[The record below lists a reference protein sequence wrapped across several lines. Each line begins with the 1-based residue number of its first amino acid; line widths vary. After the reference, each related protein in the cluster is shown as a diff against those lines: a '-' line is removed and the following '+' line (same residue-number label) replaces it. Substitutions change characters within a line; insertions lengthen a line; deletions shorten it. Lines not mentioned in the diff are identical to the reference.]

1 MRSFAPFLV
10 AVVVAFNASSAEA
23 QLGSRPRDVAVSP
36 DGQTV
41 LVTSWASDS
50 ITVRINGQQTHLDVG
65 GRSWGVAFL
74 DDFRA
79 VVTCPEEDFVVLLK
93 RSDATVGFDTV
104 PVDGLDGELI
114 GCSAVIAGAEPGT
127 ALIANRGRAP
137 EGGLDW
143 QHSVLELDFENGI
156 DSIRFVTER
165 EPRALALSPDG
176 QRLYVGTVQGALG
189 GQGIGTSP
197 TGWSAHYD
205 GGSVVSYETSSR
217 LALDRFSIGSPVRG
231 LAVWENPIPTAKTR
245 YRLFISS
252 VGNGAQGED
261 PEFGGRLIANVVT
274 SVAFKGNHVASAPHH
289 VVHDHDPDHEDAVDG
304 PGMVLPETM
313 VVRPSGGINDPAELW
328 VLHSASGTVSRAQLD
343 LFDGSIVTSGTLDLN
358 AFAIQDGRTYF
369 EAVTSHD
376 GQEPQTADAWGVP
389 GIMKVFSV
397 ADVQDVF
404 YTAPGGASAPRTA
417 NPRGITYDATN
428 DRVLVTSQFDHRL
441 TSFSTGASAQMQWSA
456 STGSGTVVD
465 HERNF
470 FTFGEGFDFRENLET
485 LSPAAK
491 VNNLSCGTCHVD
503 GHLDGKIRITKRDIQ
518 NLIDSTQRD
527 EPVAVP
533 SIFDVGNT
541 EWLFFEGLKTVV
553 DTVEGATCIYCDF
566 ETTSTI
572 DPNLT
577 VAGNGFFLDTINFT
591 NDLASPPSPYAPDGQ
606 LSDAAKRGRGW
617 FDRMNCGRCHQTAT
631 EPFPRTREAISTP
644 NGPLPLSLVTNNAF
658 LHDGTQSFI
667 STLVDGQSTRN
678 MTRVGSREDASN
690 ARHKGVNTPS
700 LAGAWDNAPYMHDGR
715 YSTLDQV
722 LQNTWL
728 RVDDEYRAAP
738 EWGLMS
744 APDNA
749 FNVFDLSAAEL
760 PTIGPGFKLHKF
772 RTHNSVDP
780 DSETGSGNDWVS
792 AADFLSHSAQQDL
805 EAYLKSLSS
814 ETDPCGPTSLTVT
827 QPAVFFM
834 PGCQEVTIHWTTNLP
849 VACRV
854 QIDRE
859 NGIDEVLYTSVGSN
873 HSIVTDYALNSHDQ
887 VTVSAQ
893 WCDESVQRTQAYFLK
908 KCLFGASSV
917 ATAAPGIESISPNP
931 FNPSTE
937 IQLVLDRAER
947 VELKIFDLRGRMVRT
962 LQNDMLAAGSHGI
975 RWNGTDDRGTSVAS
989 GVYFLHLRMSNLEQK
1004 RKLVLV
1010 E

>member
-10 AVVVAFNASSAEA
+10 AVLVALNPVIAEA
-23 QLGSRPRDVAVSP
+23 QSGGRPRDVAVSP

-41 LVTSWASDS
+41 LVTSWGSNV
-50 ITVRINGQQTHLDVG
+50 ITVVINGQPTPLDVG

-74 DDFRA
+74 DDLRA
-79 VVTCPEEDFVVLLK
+79 VVTCPEEDFVVRLE
-93 RSDATVGFDTV
+93 RSDPTDEFIKLPAVN
-104 PVDGLDGELI
+104 GLDGELI

-137 EGGLDW
+137 QGALDW
-143 QHSVLELDFENGI
+143 QHSVLELDFEDGI
-156 DSIRFVTER
+156 DPIRFVTER

-189 GQGIGTSP
+189 AQGIGTSAP
-197 TGWSAHYD
+197 GWFAHYD

-217 LALDRFSIGSPVRG
+217 LPLHRFSIGSPVRG
-231 LAVWENPIPTAKTR
+231 LAIWENHNPTAKTR

-261 PEFGGRLIANVVT
+261 PEFGGRLIANVV
-274 SVAFKGNHVASAPHH
+274 SSMGFKANHTASAPQH
-289 VVHDHDPDHEDAVDG
+289 VVHDHDPEHEDAVDG

-328 VLHSASGTVSRAQLD
+328 VLHSASGTVSRVKLD
-343 LFDGSIVTSGTLDLN
+343 LFDGSIVTSGTFDLH
-358 AFAIQDGRTYF
+358 AFANQDQDGDPYF
-369 EAVTSHD
+369 KAVTAHD
-376 GQEPQTADAWGVP
+376 GEEPQISDAWGVP
-389 GIMKVFSV
+389 GIMKMFSI
-397 ADVQDVF
+397 ADVEDVF

-417 NPRGITYDATN
+417 NPRGITYDAAN
-428 DRVLVTSQFDHRL
+428 DRVLVTSQFEHRL
-441 TSFSTGASAQMQWSA
+441 TSFSTGATAQMQWSV
-456 STGSGTVVD
+456 STGSGDVID

-470 FTFGEGFDFRENLET
+470 FTFGDGFDFREDVGN
-485 LSPAAK
+485 PGGK

-503 GHLDGKIRITKRDIQ
+503 GHIDGKIRITKQ
-518 NLIDSTQRD
+518 NRENLHRPNTRD

-553 DTVEGATCIYCDF
+553 DTIEGGSCVYCRF
-566 ETTSTI
+566 NTPTQ
-572 DPNLT
+572 
-577 VAGNGFFLDTINFT
+577 NGFFLDTINFT
-591 NDLASPPSPYAPDGQ
+591 NTLASPPSPYAPDGQ

-617 FDRMNCGRCHQTAT
+617 FDRMNCGRCHQSAT
-631 EPFPRTREAISTP
+631 PQFRRTLESVSTP
-644 NGPLPLSLVTNNAF
+644 DGPLPQSLLTNNAF

-667 STLVDGQSTRN
+667 SSLVSGVEGQSTRN
-678 MTRVGSREDASN
+678 MTRVGSREDETN
-690 ARHKGVNTPS
+690 ARRKGVNTPS

-715 YSTLDQV
+715 YSTLDEV
-722 LQNTWL
+722 LQHTWL

-738 EWGLMS
+738 EWALIS

-749 FNVFDLSAAEL
+749 FNIFDLSDPVL
-760 PTIGPGFKLHKF
+760 PTIELGTPLFDFKSHSSF
-772 RTHNSVDP
+772 DP
-780 DSETGSGNDWVS
+780 DQGSGDDWVS
-792 AADFLSHSAQQDL
+792 AADFLAPSAQQDL

-814 ETDPCGPTSLTVT
+814 ETDPCGPTSLTMA

-849 VACRV
+849 VVCRV

-859 NGIDEVLYTSVGSN
+859 NGIDEVLYTTAATD

-887 VTVSAQ
+887 VNVSAQ

-917 ATAAPGIESISPNP
+917 AKAASGIERISPNP

-937 IQLVLDRAER
+937 IQLVVDRSQR

-962 LQNDMLAAGSHGI
+962 LQDDTLAAGTHGI

-1004 RKLVLV
+1004 RKLILV